1 VPGRGRNRRATDRNR
16 RGTDRGQG
24 RRRPVRD
31 AARASDDG
39 AAGQSPLLLIE
50 RARVAEPVAVE
61 VDRPLAHRPRVTG
74 FWRGTEFHL
83 VTRLI
88 ATRQEHDATYY
99 RVLTSRGAFDLRNIR
114 RMEPLTLRIRRVWEL
129 CAELDVVPVARFR

>member
-1 VPGRGRNRRATDRNR
+1 MP
-16 RGTDRGQG
+16 G
-24 RRRPVRD
+24 RRRTRSGTGRGQARRRREIRG
-31 AARASDDG
+31 AARSSDDREG
-39 AAGQSPLLLIE
+39 SRSPLLLIE

-61 VDRPLAHRPRVTG
+61 VDRPLAHRPRLMG

-83 VTRLI
+83 ITRLL
-88 ATRQEHDATYY
+88 ATRREHDATYY
-99 RVLTSRGAFDLRNIR
+99 RVLTPRGAFDLRNIR

>member
-1 VPGRGRNRRATDRNR
+1 MPGRDRNR
-16 RGTDRGQG
+16 RGTGRGQD
-24 RRRPVRD
+24 RRRGSVRGVRGG
-31 AARASDDG
+31 ARPADDREAS
-39 AAGQSPLLLIE
+39 QSTLLLIE

-61 VDRPLAHRPRVTG
+61 VDRPLAHRPRLMG

-83 VTRLI
+83 ITRLI

-99 RVLTSRGAFDLRNIR
+99 RVLTPRGAFDLRNIR